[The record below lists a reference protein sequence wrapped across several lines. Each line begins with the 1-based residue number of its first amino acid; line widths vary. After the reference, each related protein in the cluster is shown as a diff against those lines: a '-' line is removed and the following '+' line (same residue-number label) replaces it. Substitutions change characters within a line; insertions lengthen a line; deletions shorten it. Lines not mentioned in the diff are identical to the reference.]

1 MASKV
6 DLIIPALDEE
16 RAVGNVV
23 NALPSERVREVVVVD
38 NGSKDR
44 TRQVAEEAGATVL
57 SEPRRGYGSACLK
70 GIAHLKEKADPPDI
84 VVFLDADF
92 SDYPEQIER
101 LLDPIEKEGY
111 EFVIGSRA
119 MGERSKGALLPQQV
133 FGNRLA
139 TWLIR
144 KRYGVHYTDL
154 GPFRAIR
161 FEKLLEL
168 GMADPDYGWTV
179 EMQLKA
185 AKHGLR
191 TKEVPVDLRKR
202 IGRSKVAGTLKGT
215 VLAGYKIIKTVL
227 TYR

>member
-1 MASKV
+1 MKV
-6 DLIIPALDEE
+6 DVIIPALDEE
-16 RAVGNVV
+16 AAVGNVV
-23 NALPSERVREVVVVD
+23 RAIPSDRAREIVVVD
-38 NGSKDR
+38 NGSRDR
-44 TRQVAEEAGATVL
+44 TSEVVREAGGTAL
-57 SEPRRGYGSACLK
+57 WEPQRGYGSACLK
-70 GIAHLKEKADPPDI
+70 GIAYLKEKPDPPDV

-92 SDYPEQIER
+92 SDFPEQMDR
-101 LLDPIEKEGY
+101 LLDPIEGEHY
-111 EFVIGSRA
+111 DFVIGSRA
-119 MGERSKGALLPQQV
+119 LGERTKGALLPQQV

-139 TWLIR
+139 TWMIR

-168 GMADPDYGWTV
+168 GMEDPDYGWTV

-185 AKHGLR
+185 AKHGLK

-215 VLAGYKIIKTVL
+215 IGAGYKIIKTIL
-227 TYR
+227 SYR